1 MQINNH
7 CWNTELIDQQIFLW
21 YLSLGESLINA
32 FSHFF
37 VFTLDNSKLI
47 NSVKEGN
54 LSKVND
60 AILKGADINAVD
72 DVSYFH
78 YQFYTYWIR

>member
-1 MQINNH
+1 MH
-7 CWNTELIDQQIFLW
+7 LVIFL
-21 YLSLGESLINA
+21 
-32 FSHFF
+32 FF
-37 VFTLDNSKLI
+37 NLDNSKLI

-60 AILKGADINAVD
+60 AILKCPDINAVD

-78 YQFYTYWIR
+78 H

>member
-1 MQINNH
+1 MH
-7 CWNTELIDQQIFLW
+7 LVT
-21 YLSLGESLINA
+21 
-32 FSHFF
+32 FF

-47 NSVKEGN
+47 NFVKEGN

-78 YQFYTYWIR
+78 YQFYTY